1 MKNDP
6 FLEALKKTV
15 AVCYMIHAAIF
26 ALAAFLTAPGG
37 HGIVGLVNWPVLALA
52 AVYGAV
58 GAFLWIYLT
67 REKPIAIA
75 TGTAL
80 DRLGAIYGLT
90 RRTRKTF
97 TLPFATI
104 RVMERDKDSR
114 RRIARAVTRH
124 PQEIGTYIFTQARKG
139 APW

>member
-15 AVCYMIHAAIF
+15 AICYMIHAAIF
-26 ALAAFLTAPGG
+26 ALGAFLTAPGG

-52 AVYGAV
+52 AVYGAL

-67 REKPIAIA
+67 REKPIATA
-75 TGTAL
+75 TGTTL
-80 DRLGAIYGLT
+80 DRMGAIYGLT

-104 RVMERDKDSR
+104 RVMERD
-114 RRIARAVTRH
+114 
-124 PQEIGTYIFTQARKG
+124 
-139 APW
+139 

>member
-37 HGIVGLVNWPVLALA
+37 HGTVGLVNWPVLALA
-52 AVYGAV
+52 AVYGAL

-67 REKPIAIA
+67 REKPTA

-80 DRLGAIYGLT
+80 DRLGTIYGLT

-104 RVMERDKDSR
+104 RVMERDKDFR

>member
-1 MKNDP
+1 MKKDP

-26 ALAAFLTAPGG
+26 AMAAFLTAPGG

-52 AVYGAV
+52 AVYGAL

-67 REKPIAIA
+67 REKPTA
-75 TGTAL
+75 TGNAL
-80 DRLGAIYGLT
+80 DRMGAIYGLT

-104 RVMERDKDSR
+104 RVMERDKDFR
-114 RRIARAVTRH
+114 RRIARAATRR
-124 PQEIGTYIFTQARKG
+124 PQEVAAYIFTQARKG

>member
-1 MKNDP
+1 MKNDIKDAFSAF
-6 FLEALKKTV
+6 FLGAAGAV
-15 AVCYMIHAAIF
+15 AAV
-26 ALAAFLTAPGG
+26 AFLTAPGG
-37 HGIVGLVNWPVLALA
+37 HGTVGLVNWPVLALA
-52 AVYGAV
+52 AVYGAL

-67 REKPIAIA
+67 REKPTA

-80 DRLGAIYGLT
+80 DRMGAIYGLT

-104 RVMERDKDSR
+104 RVMERDKDFR

>member
-37 HGIVGLVNWPVLALA
+37 HGIVDLVNWPVLALG
-52 AVYGAV
+52 AVYGAL

-67 REKPIAIA
+67 REKPIATA

-80 DRLGAIYGLT
+80 DRMGAIYGLT
-90 RRTRKTF
+90 RRARKTF

-104 RVMERDKDSR
+104 RVMERDKDFR
-114 RRIARAVTRH
+114 RRIARAATRR
-124 PQEIGTYIFTQARKG
+124 PQEVAAYIFTQARKG
-139 APW
+139 AQW

>member
-58 GAFLWIYLT
+58 GAFLWAKQARHIP
-67 REKPIAIA
+67 RPAK
-75 TGTAL
+75 GTVL
-80 DRLGAIYGLT
+80 DRLGTIYGLT
-90 RRTRKTF
+90 RRARKTF

-104 RVMERDKDSR
+104 RVMERDKDFR

-124 PQEIGTYIFTQARKG
+124 PQEIATYIFTQAREG

>member
-15 AVCYMIHAAIF
+15 AICYMIHAAIF
-26 ALAAFLTAPGG
+26 AL
-37 HGIVGLVNWPVLALA
+37 
-52 AVYGAV
+52 

-67 REKPIAIA
+67 REKPIATA
-75 TGTAL
+75 TGTTL
-80 DRLGAIYGLT
+80 DRMGAIYGLT

-104 RVMERDKDSR
+104 RVMERDKDFR

>member
-1 MKNDP
+1 MKNDIKDAFSAF
-6 FLEALKKTV
+6 FLGAAGAVATV
-15 AVCYMIHAAIF
+15 
-26 ALAAFLTAPGG
+26 AFLTAPGG

-52 AVYGAV
+52 AVYGAL

-67 REKPIAIA
+67 REKPIATA

-80 DRLGAIYGLT
+80 DRMGAIYGLT

-104 RVMERDKDSR
+104 RVMERDKDFR
-114 RRIARAVTRH
+114 RRIARAATRR
-124 PQEIGTYIFTQARKG
+124 PQEVAAYIFTQARKG
-139 APW
+139 AQW